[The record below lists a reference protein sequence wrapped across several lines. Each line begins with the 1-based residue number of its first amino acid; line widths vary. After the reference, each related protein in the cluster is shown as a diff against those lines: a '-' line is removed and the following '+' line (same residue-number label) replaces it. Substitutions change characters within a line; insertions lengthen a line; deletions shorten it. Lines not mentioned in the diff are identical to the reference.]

1 MTLLGVL
8 EVLEVWKAIIGI
20 LKDKKALEV
29 IEEIMIFS
37 ILKNDT
43 ENITRITGFFEIASN
58 FSYLLYGGMSAVCM
72 WLNMSRPW
80 IFLQVSLVAF
90 PALIYYHKTH

>member
-1 MTLLGVL
+1 MTFLGVL
-8 EVLEVWKAIIGI
+8 EVLEVWKALIGI
-20 LKDKKALEV
+20 LKDKKTLEV
-29 IEEIMIFS
+29 IEEVMIFS
-37 ILKNDT
+37 FLKYDT
-43 ENITRITGFFEIASN
+43 EDTKQITGFFEIASN
-58 FSYLLYGGMSAVCM
+58 FWCLLYGGMSAVCM